1 MFSPCRYTTAQRK
14 PMSDNEET
22 AMSTF
27 AGIDDVTVSE
37 SLPYIEPGHYVF
49 SLDRTLVGSSSRPG
63 KGEFFVAEFTVESSS
78 RPDCPPGTR
87 VGWPLFLNKGEITL
101 VNIKAMFT
109 ALLAC
114 DQSKITS
121 KVIDKAVDGEGTAL
135 AGRKVVCQAVASTTK
150 AGNPFTKMTW
160 MVENGQTFSPVGG
173 AVSDSVSQADG
184 FADDDDL
191 PF

>member
-1 MFSPCRYTTAQRK
+1 
-14 PMSDNEET
+14 
-22 AMSTF
+22 MSTF

-49 SLDRTLVGSSSRPG
+49 NVDRMLVGTSSRPG
-63 KGEFFVAEFTVESSS
+63 KGEFFVAEFTVQSSS

-87 VGWPLFLNKGEITL
+87 LGWPLFLNKGEITL

-109 ALLAC
+109 ALLSC

-135 AGRKVVCQAVASTTK
+135 AGRTVVCQAVASTTK

-160 MVENGQTFSPVGG
+160 MPDTGQEFTPTAAAAHSTPPPDAGS
-173 AVSDSVSQADG
+173 ANDS
-184 FADDDDL
+184 FDDDDL